1 VERHSR
7 PALRIGFVSTRF
19 AGTDGVS
26 LETAK
31 WASVLEELG
40 HDCFYFAGQCDRPPE
55 RSRVVEEAF
64 YRHPEIEAVNHFA
77 YGGDMAAE
85 DWIDDEPEDERHP
98 PRTSTSA
105 LTRPPSATR
114 RIHELREHF
123 KHELRAFVRDFT
135 LDLLVIENASAIPL
149 NLPLGLAIAE
159 LVGETA
165 IPTIAHHHDFHWER
179 QRFLVN
185 AVPEILAA
193 AFPPSHPA
201 IRHVVINSVQASA
214 LASRN
219 GLTARVIPNVMEFE
233 RPPGPPV
240 VDPAVV
246 RADLG
251 IRDGELMLLQPTRVI
266 QRKGIEHAI
275 EFTRRLGRPAS
286 LVISH
291 AAGDEGLEYEGRV
304 REFAG
309 LLGVTVRF
317 ESSLVADRRG
327 VTPDGR
333 HVYELADVYR
343 AADLVTYPSAFEGF
357 GNAFLEAVYFRRP
370 ILVNNYSTYEVDI
383 RPRGFRAIWF
393 DQFISD
399 ATMTAAHRILDD
411 QALADAWADTN
422 YELALR
428 HFSFTILRRRLADL
442 LVDCF
447 GEVPS

>member
-1 VERHSR
+1 M
-7 PALRIGFVSTRF
+7 
-19 AGTDGVS
+19 
-26 LETAK
+26 
-31 WASVLEELG
+31 G
-40 HDCFYFAGQCDRPPE
+40 HECFYFAGQCDRPPE
-55 RSRVVEEAF
+55 RSRVVPEAF

-77 YGGDMAAE
+77 YGGDFAGE
-85 DWIDDEPEDERHP
+85 DWIDDEPDDERRPH
-98 PRTSTSA
+98 RTSASA

-123 KHELRAFVRDFT
+123 KHELRAFLRDFD
-135 LDLLVIENASAIPL
+135 LALLVIENASAIPL

-159 LVGETA
+159 LVGETG

-214 LASRN
+214 LASRH

-240 VDPAVV
+240 VDAAVL
-246 RADLG
+246 RRDLG
-251 IRDGELMLLQPTRVI
+251 VRDGELMLLQPTRVI

-317 ESSLVADRRG
+317 ESSLVAEQRG
-327 VTPDGR
+327 TTPDGR
-333 HVYELADVYR
+333 LVYELADVYR
-343 AADLVTYPSAFEGF
+343 VADLVTYPSAFEGF
-357 GNAFLEAVYFRRP
+357 GNAFLEAVYYRRP
-370 ILVNNYSTYEVDI
+370 ILVNNYSTTEVDI
-383 RPRGFRAIWF
+383 RPRGFRALWF

-399 ATMTAAHRILDD
+399 ATMAAAHRILDD
-411 QALADAWADTN
+411 PDRAAAWADTN

-428 HFSFTILRRRLADL
+428 HFSFTILRRRLAEL

-447 GEVPS
+447 GEVPA